1 MSIGNINPRTLRPYE
16 VNDLVHT
23 KDPRGLV
30 QRDIEHLTQVFKV
43 RPIKPTMT
51 QNEIMFQAGHQD
63 VIRYIQDKLV
73 S

>member
-16 VNDLVHT
+16 LNDLSHT

-51 QNEIMFQAGHQD
+51 QNEIMFQAGQQD